1 MESGYNYLLADKT
14 DRRKSMKRIKDAFH
28 KHKKLLLT
36 NHGQII
42 FLLLIS
48 MLAHGLFI
56 PWLGLYGDDWSLLW
70 LSYKAGSTALFFPEN
85 RLLLPYIYSIF
96 SHFLNPVIWEWH
108 ILFFIIRFLSV
119 INLWILIKTLWPN
132 RKQIWIW
139 VSLLFALYP
148 GSLIIYQ
155 PITFWTVYLQFSFLF
170 TSFWLMLAAVKNN
183 NKRWVYIILS
193 GFFAILNLALSE
205 YLYFLELLRIPI
217 LITYFVNRNLD
228 LKEAFRKVAKIII
241 PFSLI
246 FLAFSTSRLVF
257 HKNSSGYYNVDLG
270 NYFSDPFHT
279 IQYFANKIIL
289 DGIRSGL
296 LAWIKPFF
304 GSELFKYS
312 GLRSILLLS
321 FIACCITSIIYLFTA
336 ISFENDEEENIS
348 LIAIFLGVT
357 GLILAGTPFWI
368 ANLPID
374 IGIANYGR
382 FSIPAAFGSAFLIYG
397 IVTLLIKKRQFPIIL
412 LNLVCGSAV
421 MLHLLSGNFFRNEWE
436 LQNRFFWELAWRI
449 PAVNPGTTFL
459 SNELHFMTIGEN
471 SISAAIN
478 LIYMEDTVPIDHID
492 YYFYYDEGRFIKQ
505 FPQEKDI
512 PFERSHMAGIFF
524 GNSSQ
529 LITFWYQPPACL
541 HIINENWDKYNP
553 DIPPYLRGIAE
564 KYPNEFILYKGTS
577 ENNLTENPIFTD
589 ENPNNFCYFYQ
600 KASLAAENN
609 KWEEVIDLWTTSLRE
624 NQKPRYALERLP
636 FIQGLAYTH
645 HYKDSFDLSLEIVD
659 ISKKYKPLMC
669 EFWKEL
675 GQDDLLDKEQINEF
689 VGKKLTCE

>member
-1 MESGYNYLLADKT
+1 
-14 DRRKSMKRIKDAFH
+14 MKRIKDAFH
-28 KHKKLLLT
+28 KHKKLLLS
-36 NHGQII
+36 NHGQIL
-42 FLLLIS
+42 FLFFIS

-70 LSYKAGSTALFFPEN
+70 LSYKAGSTALFFPAN
-85 RLLLPYIYSIF
+85 RLLLPYIYSFF
-96 SHFLNPVIWEWH
+96 SHFLNPVILEWH
-108 ILFFIIRFLSV
+108 ILFFIIRFISV
-119 INLWILIKTLWPN
+119 INLWILIKTLWPK
-132 RKQIWIW
+132 RKQIWVW
-139 VSLLFALYP
+139 ASLLFTLYP

-170 TSFWLMLAAVKNN
+170 TSFWLMLVAVENN
-183 NKRWVYIILS
+183 NKRWIYILLS

-217 LITYFVNRNLD
+217 LIIYFVNRKLD
-228 LKEAFRKVAKIII
+228 LKETFRKVVKISI

-246 FLAFSTSRLVF
+246 FLAFSISRLVF
-257 HKNSSGYYNVDLG
+257 HEKSSGYYSVDLE
-270 NYFSDPFHT
+270 NYFSNPFYT
-279 IQYFANKIIL
+279 IQYFTNKIIV
-289 DGIRSGL
+289 DGIKSGL

-321 FIACCITSIIYLFTA
+321 FFTCCTTLIIFLFTT
-336 ISFENDEEENIS
+336 ISFENDEEENNS
-348 LIAIFLGVT
+348 LIAIILGVI
-357 GLILAGTPFWI
+357 GLVFAGAPFWV

-397 IVTLLIKKRQFPIIL
+397 IVTLLIRKRQFSNIIL
-412 LNLVCGSAV
+412 NVFCGSAV

-449 PAVNPGTTFL
+449 PAVDPGTTFL

-471 SISAAIN
+471 SISAVIN
-478 LIYMEDTVPIDHID
+478 WIYMIDSIPIDHID
-492 YYFYYDEGRFIKQ
+492 YYFYYDEERFINQ

-512 PFERSHMAGIFF
+512 PFERSHMAGVFS
-524 GNSSQ
+524 GNSSN

-564 KYPNEFILYKGTS
+564 KYPNKFIRSKGNS
-577 ENNLTENPIFTD
+577 EQNLTENPIFAD
-589 ENPNNFCYFYQ
+589 ENPNNFCFYFQ

-609 KWEEVIDLWTTSLRE
+609 NWEEVVNLWNTSLGE
-624 NQKPRYALERLP
+624 NQRPSYALERLP
-636 FIQGLAYTH
+636 FIQGLVYTDQ
-645 HYKDSFDLSLEIVD
+645 YEDSFVLSLEIMDV
-659 ISKKYKPLMC
+659 SNSYKKLLC
-669 EFWKEL
+669 EFWEEL
-675 GQDDLLDKEQINEF
+675 RQDNSLDTEMINDFIEN
-689 VGKKLTCE
+689 KLTCE